1 MMTPSTLG
9 YVARKRL
16 NATHPL
22 VKVASILIILT
33 AAGGLSQGILW
44 AVGLQSAKPFAAEI
58 ALVNRDNE
66 LLQQSIN
73 ELHAQVR
80 NNSLEQ
86 ALAARL
92 ALTEELDLIK
102 NEIIASTEY
111 LIPPAKMP
119 NILRNLLQKHR
130 SLELIEFVT
139 IDPVPL
145 GTTSDAL
152 PVYRHGIRIRVKG
165 TFTEMTAWLNEIEQL
180 PWVLNWDHLVYSME
194 RWPTGNLTL
203 ELHTLSREEAWLDI

>member
-16 NATHPL
+16 NILNPL
-22 VKVASILIILT
+22 VKVGLILLIVVGFGAL
-33 AAGGLSQGILW
+33 GQVLLW
-44 AVGLQSAKPFAAEI
+44 AAGLQSAKPFAAEI
-58 ALVNRDNE
+58 TGVNRDVA

-73 ELHAQVR
+73 ELQAQVR

-86 ALAARL
+86 ALATRL

-165 TFTEMTAWLNEIEQL
+165 TFTEMTAWLKEIEQL